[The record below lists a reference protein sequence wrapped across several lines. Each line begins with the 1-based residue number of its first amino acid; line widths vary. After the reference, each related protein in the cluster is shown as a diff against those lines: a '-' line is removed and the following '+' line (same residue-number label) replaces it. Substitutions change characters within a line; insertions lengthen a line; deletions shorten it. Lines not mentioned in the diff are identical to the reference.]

1 MASVNK
7 VILIGNLGRDPE
19 TRYTADGAAVTNI
32 TIATSDR
39 WKDKATGEM
48 KEATEW
54 HKVAFF
60 GRLAEIAG
68 EYLKKG
74 RPVYVE
80 GKLRTRKWQDKEGQD
95 RYTTEV
101 IADNMQMLGSR
112 EGMGGGASGGDFDGG
127 EESRAPARSGAV
139 SGGARGATKPAPS
152 VAEMDDDIP
161 F

>member
-80 GKLRTRKWQDKEGQD
+80 GKLRTRKWQDKDGQD

-112 EGMGGGASGGDFDGG
+112 EGMGGGASSDFDGG
-127 EESRAPARSGAV
+127 EDTRAPTRSSATS
-139 SGGARGATKPAPS
+139 SGTRTAGKPAPS

>member
-39 WKDKATGEM
+39 WKDKASGEM

-54 HKVAFF
+54 HKIAFF
-60 GRLAEIAG
+60 GRLAEVAG

-80 GKLRTRKWQDKEGQD
+80 GKLRTRKWQDKDGQD

-101 IADNMQMLGSR
+101 IGDVMQMLGSR
-112 EGMGGGASGGDFDGG
+112 EGMGGGASGDFDAG
-127 EESRAPARSGAV
+127 EDSRAPTRSSAP
-139 SGGARGATKPAPS
+139 SSASRSASKPAPS

>member
-112 EGMGGGASGGDFDGG
+112 EGMGGGAGGDFETA
-127 EESRAPARSGAV
+127 EESRASARSSAPS
-139 SGGARGATKPAPS
+139 SGTRSAKSAPS

>member
-80 GKLRTRKWQDKEGQD
+80 CKLRTRKWQDKEGQD

-112 EGMGGGASGGDFDGG
+112 EGMGGGPSSDFDSG
-127 EESRAPARSGAV
+127 EDTRAPARSSPAS
-139 SGGARGATKPAPS
+139 SGSRTAGKPAPS

>member
-32 TIATSDR
+32 TIATSDK

-60 GRLAEIAG
+60 GRLAEVAG

-80 GKLRTRKWQDKEGQD
+80 GKLRTRKWQDKEGLD
-95 RYTTEV
+95 RYTTEI
-101 IADNMQMLGSR
+101 IADNMQLLGSR
-112 EGMGGGASGGDFDGG
+112 EGMGGAAGDVDGG
-127 EESRAPARSGAV
+127 EESRATARSSAP
-139 SGGARGATKPAPS
+139 SSSARPAARSAPS

>member
-39 WKDKATGEM
+39 WKDKASGEM

-54 HKVAFF
+54 HHVAFF

-68 EYLKKG
+68 EYLKKAGPSMSKAGCALANG
-74 RPVYVE
+74 RI
-80 GKLRTRKWQDKEGQD
+80 RTAK
-95 RYTTEV
+95 T
-101 IADNMQMLGSR
+101 
-112 EGMGGGASGGDFDGG
+112 
-127 EESRAPARSGAV
+127 
-139 SGGARGATKPAPS
+139 ATRPR
-152 VAEMDDDIP
+152 
-161 F
+161 

>member
-19 TRYTADGAAVTNI
+19 TRYLPSGGAVTNI
-32 TIATSDR
+32 SVATTDT
-39 WKDKATGEM
+39 WKDKASGEK

-54 HKVAFF
+54 HRVAFF

-74 RPVYVE
+74 SQVYIE
-80 GKLRTRKWQDKEGQD
+80 GRLQTRKYQKDGQD
-95 RYTTEV
+95 HYSTEIV
-101 IADNMQMLGSR
+101 ADQMRMLGSR
-112 EGMGGGASGGDFDGG
+112 SGMGGGAGDGGDGG
-127 EESRAPARSGAV
+127 DSRPRETREPAQAAEGKA
-139 SGGARGATKPAPS
+139 AKKPAGQFQD
-152 VAEMDDDIP
+152 MDDDIP